1 MAELDKW
8 LDYLSSNKAAATI
21 LADLGVEES
30 SELKLLDH
38 DDVEKIAAALPK
50 VVNGFCFDLSM
61 SLTHVCTL

>member
-50 VVNGFCFDLSM
+50 VVNVF
-61 SLTHVCTL
+61 